1 MLAVHGVWARRGAL
15 CLWAEPPT
23 KLPLTG
29 PDTDAVREA
38 LAPVLPRLA
47 HALVAR
53 ARGTVE
59 LQLPQPQSVG
69 RQSAGDLQ
77 VERLPAVVLAPDRAV
92 PVLLELADHEA
103 GPPRGAGLPW
113 PLEVGE
119 DLRWLA
125 GVAAAAATR
134 ARAGL
139 LVPGLEQ
146 AEGEWWG
153 RWYPLADRAWR
164 RWCTTAAAVAPP
176 AARAEDVGRAGRPAE
191 ELVGA
196 VVADVTALVGS
207 QLAAAQRATA
217 VPQPVDVPVD
227 GPDAAGAWLT
237 ALRTREPVGPEAP
250 ARALVELAARAESWR
265 ASASTQ
271 PAELLLRVAE
281 PSEEDGPWLL
291 QVRLRSLDDP
301 STVATPGEVRRGVGG
316 EWGQDWDG
324 DLDPWAFALA
334 ELGRAA
340 AVHPPLLELGA
351 SPDADAELSAQQVVD
366 LVTDGVPALVGA
378 GFAVALPGRWL
389 RPQLGLSVRARRP
402 GEGPAPQGTSDV
414 PSAVGA
420 PGSLAKA
427 DLVAVDWTVVLGDV
441 ELDEKE
447 LAALAEQ
454 RAPLVQLRG
463 QWVQVD
469 ADAIAKSLRFL
480 RRSVHQAAA
489 DAPLTPLTQLLGQL
503 ASGTLP
509 APLVSLEGE
518 GPLRSLFAAEHRT
531 LEPLPPPTGL
541 RAQLRPYQERGVA
554 WMAFLDAHGLG
565 GVLADD
571 MGLGKTVQLL
581 ALLLS
586 ERERDAA
593 VGEGHPAPT
602 LLVCPMS
609 VVGNW
614 EREAVR
620 FAPDLR
626 VHTHHGP
633 DRLRGEELRSLMSG
647 QRGGGAPDLVLTTY
661 PLVARDTDDLAAVA
675 WRRVAL
681 DEAQHVKNLGTR
693 AARAV
698 RQVAAAP
705 HPPRGTQKIALTGT
719 PVENR
724 LAELHA
730 VVDFTNPGVLG
741 SAPRFRERFS
751 VPIERHGDE
760 NATQLLT
767 TLTRPLV
774 LRRTKTDPGVAPDLP
789 AKLEL
794 VVRANLTTEQA
805 ALYKAVV
812 DEMLAKIKEAEKNK
826 NKEQRRGLV
835 LATLTRLKQV
845 CNHPAQLLADGSPF
859 LRRGQHRSGKL
870 ALVDDIL
877 DSVVADGEKA
887 LLFTQY
893 RELGALLV
901 PHLEQRYGVE
911 VPYLHGG
918 VSKKA
923 RDAMVQRFSGRP
935 EDQDDDDGSA
945 SPLMVLS
952 LRAGGTGLN
961 LVAANHVVHVDRWWN
976 PAVEAQATDRAFRI
990 GQTKQ
995 VQVRKL
1001 VCVGT
1006 VEERVD
1012 ELMTRKA
1019 DLASTVVRSTEVD
1032 GTGTGEGWL
1041 THLSTAELHDLVRL
1055 GAEAVGE

>member
-15 CLWAEPPT
+15 CLWAEAPAR
-23 KLPLTG
+23 LPLAG
-29 PDTDAVREA
+29 ADAEAVREA
-38 LAPVLPRLA
+38 LSGPLPRLA

-53 ARGTVE
+53 SRGTVE
-59 LQLPQPQSVG
+59 LQLPQPP
-69 RQSAGDLQ
+69 AGGGPPSLAVQ
-77 VERLPAVVLAPDRAV
+77 RLPAVVLHPDRALA
-92 PVLLELADHEA
+92 VLLELHEA
-103 GPPRGAGLPW
+103 EARAGAAPGLPW

-125 GVAAAAATR
+125 GVAAAAAAR

-153 RWYPLADRAWR
+153 GWHPLADRAWR
-164 RWCTTAAAVAPP
+164 RWCDAAAAAAPP
-176 AARAEDVGRAGRPAE
+176 AARSEDPGRAGRPAL
-191 ELVGA
+191 ELLDA
-196 VVADVTALVGS
+196 VVADVTALVG
-207 QLAAAQRATA
+207 AQRAA
-217 VPQPVDVPVD
+217 ALPQGLAPEVPADH
-227 GPDAAGAWLT
+227 PDAAAAWL
-237 ALRTREPVGPEAP
+237 ASLRTGEPVGPAAP
-250 ARALVELAARAESWR
+250 ARALVELAARAQRWR
-265 ASASTQ
+265 ASATTQ

-281 PSEEDGPWLL
+281 PAGEDEPWLL

-301 STVATPGEVRRGVGG
+301 SAVATPGEVRRGVSGP
-316 EWGQDWDG
+316 WGQEWDG

-340 AVHPPLLELGA
+340 AVHPGLLELGA
-351 SPDADAELSAQQVVD
+351 SPDHDAELDAQQVVD
-366 LVTDGVPALVGA
+366 LVTDGVPALVES

-402 GEGPAPQGTSDV
+402 GDGPAPQGTSDV
-414 PSAVGA
+414 PAAVGA
-420 PGSLAKA
+420 PGGLARS
-427 DLVAVDWTVVLGDV
+427 DLVEVDWKVVLGDV
-441 ELDEKE
+441 ELDEAE
-447 LAALAEQ
+447 LAVLAEQ

-469 ADAIAKSLRFL
+469 ADAVARSLRFL
-480 RRSVHQAAA
+480 RRSTHQESS
-489 DAPLTPLTQLLGQL
+489 LTSLTGVLGQL

-509 APLVSLEGE
+509 APLVSLDGD
-518 GPLRSLFAAEHRT
+518 GPLGALLSGGLSGGLGGTQRT
-531 LEPLPPPTGL
+531 LEPVPAPAGL
-541 RAQLRPYQERGVA
+541 RARLRPYQERGLA

-581 ALLLS
+581 ALLLA
-586 ERERDAA
+586 ERERDP
-593 VGEGHPAPT
+593 GCGPT

-614 EREAVR
+614 EREAAR
-620 FAPDLR
+620 FAPGLR
-626 VHTHHGP
+626 VHVHHGP
-633 DRLRGEELRSLMSG
+633 ERLRGPELLALLDGSPT
-647 QRGGGAPDLVLTTY
+647 APDLVLTTY
-661 PLVARDTDDLAAVA
+661 PLVARDAEDLAALP

-681 DEAQHVKNLGTR
+681 DEAQHVKNPATR

-698 RQVAAAP
+698 RQVAGAP
-705 HPPRGTQKIALTGT
+705 HPPQGTQRIALTGT

-741 SAPRFRERFS
+741 SATRFRERFS
-751 VPIERHGDE
+751 VPVERHGDE
-760 NATQLLT
+760 RATQLLT
-767 TLTRPLV
+767 TLTRPFV

-812 DEMLAKIKEAEKNK
+812 DEMLAKVREAELARDGV
-826 NKEQRRGLV
+826 QRRGLV

-870 ALVDDIL
+870 ALVDDVL
-877 DSVVADGEKA
+877 DTVLAEGEKA

-893 RELGALLV
+893 RELGALLA
-901 PHLEQRYGVE
+901 PHLEQRYGVR

-918 VSKKA
+918 VPKRA
-923 RDAMVQRFSGRP
+923 RDAMVEDFSGGDR
-935 EDQDDDDGSA
+935 EAS
-945 SPLMVLS
+945 SPLMLLS

-990 GQTKQ
+990 GQTRQ

-1012 ELMTRKA
+1012 ELMARKA
-1019 DLASTVVRSTEVD
+1019 DLASAVVRSTD
-1032 GTGTGEGWL
+1032 AGSGEGWL
-1041 THLSTAELHDLVRL
+1041 TELSTAELHDLVRL